1 MGTRDHKS
9 RDSLPGDLAFDQQLD
24 AAKMAGDAG
33 SLSPAELAAVEAKIQ
48 SVLKTDDATMHLLK
62 EKRAII
68 RAKKLFEATNQVPS
82 PSKDFCQLLVTQ
94 KGVVWRRWKI
104 TLRNISVRA
113 PSPSE
118 YVMSYEDFLE
128 DKSLVAE
135 LETIFGV
142 ETVEHVKRIIEGS
155 NDILSCL
162 SEQLVIRIASFLD
175 LQSVN
180 HLSQVN
186 RRLREVCNSDGMWET
201 LYCTHQGKPSPAIR
215 ALAFEL
221 GWKVVFFMNKLQLQ
235 KELSRRRRAHIP
247 EGDKAE
253 QQTFAPVT
261 PQVED

>member
-1 MGTRDHKS
+1 
-9 RDSLPGDLAFDQQLD
+9 
-24 AAKMAGDAG
+24 MAGSAG
-33 SLSPAELAAVEAKIQ
+33 SLSPAELAAVDAKIQ
-48 SVLKTDDATMHLLK
+48 SALKTDEATMQLLK

-68 RAKKLFEATNQVPS
+68 RAKKLFEATKQVPP
-82 PSKDFCQLLVTQ
+82 PSKDFCQLLVTE

-118 YVMSYEDFLE
+118 NVMSHQDFLE
-128 DKSLVAE
+128 DQSLAAE
-135 LETIFGV
+135 LEVIFGV

-162 SEQLVIRIASFLD
+162 PEQTVIRIATFLD

-180 HLSQVN
+180 SLSQVN
-186 RRLREVCNSDGMWET
+186 RHLRGVCNSDGMWEA
-201 LYCTHQGKPSPAIR
+201 LYCTHQGQPSPAVK

-235 KELSRRRRAHIP
+235 KELSRRRRGCLPPGDEELAFTTMTP
-247 EGDKAE
+247 E
-253 QQTFAPVT
+253 
-261 PQVED
+261 VED